1 MRDPQ
6 KAEWTI
12 SEGVVT
18 RSKKLMKRILNQD
31 VVFRLTFEGAMEL
44 TIETYLN
51 GLWGVKDQKC

>member
-44 TIETYLN
+44 TIEKHRRLT
-51 GLWGVKDQKC
+51 